1 MLTLSLGD
9 TVGVQQ
15 SILTDVLE
23 EVEDGIE
30 AWAALVT
37 HFEYSTEDIK
47 AEALF
52 HKWEEESLLQ
62 GEHPDVL
69 WARLSSIQRKLA
81 KIGEGCSEK
90 NVIRRFISAIEK
102 HPGNPYN
109 EVLAAYRGQLIKGKP
124 FTSTELRE
132 FLSITHK
139 KNNLN
144 DNEKDR
150 YQGATAMKGF
160 ITKEAKK
167 CNHCRK
173 PGHEKE
179 QCWELHPDKRPKG
192 FRCGNRTK
200 KCYKC
205 GKIGH
210 LIRDCQS
217 KVSEKVF
224 TTVNENKNTY
234 DIDCYLMTFID
245 SASSCHTVNSASLLD
260 DETIIPIDK
269 SVKGVDGTPIK
280 LTHKGTRTIRLK
292 QGTMRLKDVF
302 YAKEL

>member
-1 MLTLSLGD
+1 MEADYGSDMPIKLVVPWKNDWEQFKRMFKASARLNGVADAIKAGEKIAKTRGHSNEESKAPDQEDIKEEEQLTKDPTASKQAAKLAAMLTLSLGD

-15 SILTDVLE
+15 SIVTDVLE
-23 EVEDGIE
+23 EDEDGIE

-52 HKWEEESLLQ
+52 HKWEEERLLQ

-102 HPGNPYN
+102 QPGNSYN

-173 PGHEKE
+173 PGHEK
-179 QCWELHPDKRPKG
+179 
-192 FRCGNRTK
+192 
-200 KCYKC
+200 
-205 GKIGH
+205 
-210 LIRDCQS
+210 
-217 KVSEKVF
+217 
-224 TTVNENKNTY
+224 
-234 DIDCYLMTFID
+234 
-245 SASSCHTVNSASLLD
+245 
-260 DETIIPIDK
+260 
-269 SVKGVDGTPIK
+269 
-280 LTHKGTRTIRLK
+280 
-292 QGTMRLKDVF
+292 
-302 YAKEL
+302 